1 MIFNKKRSYFENKL
15 TDSIGKLKDIWNALK
30 SLGFPNRISSCE
42 VCALK
47 INNAVDKKVLKILL
61 SYYSFLPLISKVIEK
76 GMHYQTSTFLNF
88 KNLLYTYQSGFRKKH
103 STDFCLSYMMTGM
116 ILIDLQKAFHTV
128 IMTYFCKNYT
138 LLFSRNT
145 L

>member
-47 INNAVDKKVLKILL
+47 INNAVDKNITQL
-61 SYYSFLPLISKVIEK
+61 
-76 GMHYQTSTFLNF
+76 
-88 KNLLYTYQSGFRKKH
+88 
-103 STDFCLSYMMTGM
+103 
-116 ILIDLQKAFHTV
+116 
-128 IMTYFCKNYT
+128 
-138 LLFSRNT
+138 LLFFTPNIQSYRKRHA
-145 L
+145 LSDKYISEF